1 MNRKWFWTGFIAGIF
16 LFILLSVILYTRFVF
31 QADILL
37 NQIEARDLNNEVID
51 LSKPTNKP
59 LVINFWATWCAP
71 CIKEFPEFDR
81 IQQRYG
87 DEVDFIMIS
96 DETIDKIKQFS
107 ISKFYPFRFL
117 NSDKKLSNYDINIL
131 PTTFFYN
138 SKGEIIEKHIGSID
152 YIKLEETIKKIDK

>member
-1 MNRKWFWTGFIAGIF
+1 MNRKWFWTRFYSRNL

-71 CIKEFPEFDR
+71 CIKEFPEYDR

-117 NSDKKLSNYDINIL
+117 KSDKKLSNYDINIL